1 MKKFVAVLVVLAVLF
16 TPFVQVYKDGGTKTF
31 TSLTYKIIA
40 WKELPAVDGSHK
52 TGTEIYFFPN
62 NFFDLSHYR

>member
-1 MKKFVAVLVVLAVLF
+1 MKKIIAILAILAVFF
-16 TPFVQVYKDGGTKTF
+16 TPYVQVYKDGGTRTF
-31 TSLTYKIIA
+31 TSLTYKVIM

-52 TGTEIYFFPN
+52 TGTEIYLFPN